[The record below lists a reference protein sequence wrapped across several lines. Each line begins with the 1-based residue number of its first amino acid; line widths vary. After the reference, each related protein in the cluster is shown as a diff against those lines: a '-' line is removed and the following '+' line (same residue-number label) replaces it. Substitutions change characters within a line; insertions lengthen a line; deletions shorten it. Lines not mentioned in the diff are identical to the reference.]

1 MAYAYEEAG
10 KNWPRLALA
19 QPTLRNLISLASHGI
34 LRVAFWPSH
43 LEVGFELQYAQ
54 EDAAEHHFS
63 RTKRGAAGAASL
75 NHGIWGTVRE
85 HLQNFRMGFQDR
97 EVRAFKGI
105 PLPERNDL
113 SKQALQAA
121 LNFFS
126 LCSLRVGVEQAYAKL
141 KDWWD
146 TEGTGRQWLRLGLCF
161 DAFVTCFAFSIF
173 IVNTHEPQDLRRF
186 HGFR

>member
-1 MAYAYEEAG
+1 MASGAPSG
-10 KNWPRLALA
+10 STCR
-19 QPTLRNLISLASHGI
+19 I
-34 LRVAFWPSH
+34 LGW
-43 LEVGFELQYAQ
+43 
-54 EDAAEHHFS
+54 
-63 RTKRGAAGAASL
+63 
-75 NHGIWGTVRE
+75 
-85 HLQNFRMGFQDR
+85 
-97 EVRAFKGI
+97 AFKI
-105 PLPERNDL
+105 ERSAPSKAFHWQNAMIF